1 MTESEFKRHLEDT
14 LIAVEEAIDESGAEI
29 DFETEG
35 DVLTLRFPN
44 RSKIIING
52 QHASQQ
58 LWVAAKSGGFH
69 FNYDDTEGVWK
80 NETDQ
85 EELFSLLGQLCSEQA
100 GHSISFT

>member
-35 DVLTLRFPN
+35 GVLTLRFSN

-52 QHASQQ
+52 QPTLQQ

-80 NETDQ
+80 NETDR
-85 EELFSLLGQLCSEQA
+85 EELFCLLGRICSEQA
-100 GHSISFT
+100 GHSMSFT

>member
-14 LIAVEEAIDESGAEI
+14 LIAVEEAVDESGAEI

-35 DVLTLRFPN
+35 GVLTLRFPN

-52 QHASQQ
+52 QPTLQQ

-80 NETDQ
+80 NETNQ
-85 EELFSLLGQLCSEQA
+85 EELFYFLGHLCSEQA

>member
-35 DVLTLRFPN
+35 GVLTLRFPN

-52 QHASQQ
+52 QPTLQQ

-80 NETDQ
+80 NETDH
-85 EELFSLLGQLCSEQA
+85 EELFSLLGKLCSEQT
-100 GHSISFT
+100 GHSVSFT

>member
-35 DVLTLRFPN
+35 GVLTLRFPN

-52 QHASQQ
+52 QPTLQQ

-80 NETDQ
+80 NETDR
-85 EELFSLLGQLCSEQA
+85 EELFSLLGRVCSEQA
-100 GHSISFT
+100 GHSVSFT